1 MESIPKFLSGIFA
14 FNGAGLDKAAALDAS
29 LAYTVSASRRAQL
42 VYLRA
47 GNSSAEL
54 VCLTL
59 MRDGKPMR
67 LFPVG
72 AKASEHVPLTVTE
85 DLQPETK
92 LEILVSAPAG
102 TSGHIVVD
110 LGLIEI

>member
-1 MESIPKFLSGIFA
+1 MESTPKFLSGIFA
-14 FNGAGLDKAAALDAS
+14 FNGTGLDSAALLDAS
-29 LAYTVSASRRAQL
+29 LTYTVSASRRAQL

-47 GNSSAEL
+47 GNSSNEL

-85 DLQPETK
+85 DLQPDTK
-92 LEILVSAPAG
+92 LEILASAPAG
-102 TSGHIVVD
+102 TSGHIVID
-110 LGLIEI
+110 LGLIEV

>member
-14 FNGAGLDKAAALDAS
+14 FNGTGLDNAAPLDAS

-47 GNSSAEL
+47 GNSSDEL

-67 LFPVG
+67 LFPIG
-72 AKASEHVPLTVTE
+72 AKSSEHVPLTVTE
-85 DLQPETK
+85 DLQPDTK

-102 TSGHIVVD
+102 TSGHIVID
-110 LGLIEI
+110 LGLIEV

>member
-1 MESIPKFLSGIFA
+1 MESVPKFLSGVFA
-14 FNGAGLDKAAALDAS
+14 FNGTGLDSAAPLAAS
-29 LAYTVSASRRAQL
+29 LAYTVSSNRHAQL

-47 GNSSAEL
+47 GNSSDEL

-67 LFPVG
+67 LFPIG

-92 LEILVSAPAG
+92 LDIMVSAPAG
-102 TSGHIVVD
+102 VSGHIVVD
-110 LGLIEI
+110 LGLIEV

>member
-1 MESIPKFLSGIFA
+1 MESVPKFLSGIFA
-14 FNGAGLDKAAALDAS
+14 FNGTGLDSASPLAAS
-29 LAYTVSASRRAQL
+29 LTYTVSANRHAQL

-47 GNSSAEL
+47 GNSSGEL

-67 LFPVG
+67 LFPIG

-92 LEILVSAPAG
+92 LDIMISAPAG
-102 TSGHIVVD
+102 TSGPIVVD
-110 LGLIEI
+110 LGVIEV

>member
-1 MESIPKFLSGIFA
+1 MESVPKFLSGIFA
-14 FNGAGLDKAAALDAS
+14 FNGTGLDSASPLDAS

-47 GNSSAEL
+47 GNSSDEL

-59 MRDGKPMR
+59 LRDGKPMR

-72 AKASEHVPLTVTE
+72 AKSSEHVPLTVTE
-85 DLQPETK
+85 DLQPETR
-92 LEILVSAPAG
+92 LEILASAPAG
-102 TSGHIVVD
+102 TSGHIVID

>member
-1 MESIPKFLSGIFA
+1 MESVPKFLSGIFA
-14 FNGAGLDKAAALDAS
+14 FTGNGLDSAAP
-29 LAYTVSASRRAQL
+29 LAATLTYTVSANRHAQL

-59 MRDGKPMR
+59 LRDGKPMR
-67 LFPVG
+67 LFPIG

-92 LEILVSAPAG
+92 LDILFSAPAG
-102 TSGHIVVD
+102 TSGHIVID
-110 LGLIEI
+110 LGLIEV